1 MTTPDTNV
9 RGKKVKIGN
18 YISIAAQGD
27 GRQVQTCDF
36 CGYSRSSVV
45 FQATKWS
52 VHILGCPRAPSGTS
66 ILTRARSVTVDH
78 CADGQRMHAS
88 GPL

>member
-1 MTTPDTNV
+1 MTTPDNS

-18 YISIAAQGD
+18 YISIATQGD

-52 VHILGCPRAPSGTS
+52 VHVLGCPRAPSGTFLMHVRS
-66 ILTRARSVTVDH
+66 LARD
-78 CADGQRMHAS
+78 
-88 GPL
+88 P